1 MLGSIGPGM
10 TSAALLLL
18 YRLFLPCLFPRSTF
32 PHVFPFGHSLFGS
45 PSSHA
50 RASPDSHLL
59 SLIPRSALRMPFLD
73 DFSSS
78 LVVIPVDSFF
88 PQSSYTALF
97 LPLLFRTTIQQSSSV
112 TLGSHDTTQLVD
124 MSRSSHWLLISRN
137 DSSYSSHMKARCAH
151 PRDDSKSSRSR
162 VQQNNAYSTRRQ

>member
-1 MLGSIGPGM
+1 M
-10 TSAALLLL
+10 TSVTLLLL
-18 YRLFLPCLFPRSTF
+18 FRLFLPCLFSRSTF

-59 SLIPRSALRMPFLD
+59 SLFPRSALRMSFLD
-73 DFSSS
+73 VFSSS

-88 PQSSYTALF
+88 PQSFYTALF
-97 LPLLFRTTIQQSSSV
+97 LSLLSRTTIQQSSSV

-124 MSRSSHWLLISRN
+124 MSSHWLLNSRN
-137 DSSYSSHMKARCAH
+137 DSSYKTHMKARYAH
-151 PRDDSKSSRSR
+151 PRDDTEALGIKVSKTMRIVHS
-162 VQQNNAYSTRRQ
+162 AK